1 MNNLLNHF
9 LNFFI
14 YGLIKTINYTTWLV
28 LRIIPDKIIFLI
40 IKKRPWKIIR
50 IKLNSNFKLKIRKK
64 IKYFLNLK
72 LKNSHRTN
80 PCLTISITG
89 RILFD
94 LLGIDNNI
102 NLGLNVL
109 AEGIKSPHA
118 WLTSLNGEQITTG
131 LTSSKNIK
139 ILKI

>member
-1 MNNLLNHF
+1 MAVNTLAVF
-9 LNFFI
+9 
-14 YGLIKTINYTTWLV
+14 
-28 LRIIPDKIIFLI
+28 
-40 IKKRPWKIIR
+40 
-50 IKLNSNFKLKIRKK
+50 NSNDIYPISADSTMPFQQ
-64 IKYFLNLK
+64 
-72 LKNSHRTN
+72 HRD
-80 PCLTISITG
+80 I
-89 RILFD
+89 FY
-94 LLGIDNNI
+94 IDNNI